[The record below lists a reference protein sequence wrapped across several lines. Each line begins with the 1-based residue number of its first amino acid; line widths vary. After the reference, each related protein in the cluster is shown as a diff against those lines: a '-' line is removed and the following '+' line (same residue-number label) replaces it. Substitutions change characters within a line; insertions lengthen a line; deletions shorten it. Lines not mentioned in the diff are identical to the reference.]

1 MVCWALAAALLSAA
15 PTGLPAS
22 TAAAQS
28 TVNCATADSDGSYEV
43 PHDWALKPSGL
54 SEGGTFRLLFM
65 SSTTTNASSTSI
77 AAYNTLVQNTVKTG
91 HTAISDACGNLFKAV
106 ASTSAVDAR
115 ANTDTESTDTA
126 ASIWWLGGNKTADDY
141 ADFYDGSW
149 DDYGRRSESGTS
161 RAQSPVWTG
170 SNADGTKHTSEHMG
184 AGSAR
189 VGQPQS
195 GKNPMN
201 SNSYAKAV
209 SWPLYGLSPLFK
221 VAASPCDSEVPPSWA
236 LTPAGLSDGDKF
248 RLLFITSTTTHATST
263 DIATYNSFVQTR
275 AKAGHTAISDSCGN
289 QFKAV
294 ASTSTVD
301 ARVNTDT
308 ESSDTAA
315 SIWWLDGNKAA
326 DNYTDF
332 YDGSWDNY
340 DRKNENGT
348 AKALSTTVHTGS
360 NNDGTKHASEYMG
373 SSFNTRYGSR
383 NTPLNFHS
391 NLSNVGRSLY
401 GLSPL
406 FTVTTAPLC
415 STADTADGSYEVPYD
430 WALKPG
436 GLSDGGTFRLL
447 FVSSTQRDGSSTD
460 IADYNT
466 HVQTAAKA
474 GHPEISDSCG
484 DLFKA
489 VASTSAVDARANTDT
504 ESSDTAAS
512 VWWLGGGKAADD
524 YADFWDGTW
533 DSYGRRTEAGAG
545 GASNLVYTGSDD
557 DGTKHT
563 TDFLGSSAGWR
574 IGDINTGQN
583 PISQSTDGTGGTG
596 TRSLLGMSPL
606 FKVEQRP
613 TVSFLSSALSS
624 GEFSSPAFNVLLSE
638 ANSSGADLVFPVRIK
653 NTGTTASPSE
663 YSLSD
668 SDCEEAGGG
677 SSTVTVSDGALTGL
691 KILFLCGDDVDE
703 PAETVTVEFGD
714 AARRVGRRGHVG
726 AGGDC
731 HR

>member
-1 MVCWALAAALLSAA
+1 MDC
-15 PTGLPAS
+15 S
-22 TAAAQS
+22 TA
-28 TVNCATADSDGSYEV
+28 DGDGSYEV

-54 SEGGTFRLLFM
+54 SAGGTFRLLFM
-65 SSTTTNASSTSI
+65 SSTTTNASSTGI

-115 ANTDTESTDTA
+115 ANTDTESSDTA
-126 ASIWWLGGNKTADDY
+126 ASIWWLGGNKAADNY

-195 GKNPMN
+195 GRNPMN

-221 VAASPCDSEVPPSWA
+221 AAASPCDSEVPPSWA
-236 LTPAGLSDGDKF
+236 LTPAGLSDGDTF

-415 STADTADGSYEVPYD
+415 STADTADGSYEVPHD

-436 GLSDGGTFRLL
+436 SLTDGDVFRLL
-447 FVSSTQRDGSSTD
+447 FVSSTRRDATSSD

-504 ESSDTAAS
+504 ESTDTAAS
-512 VWWLGGGKAADD
+512 VWWLGGNKAADD
-524 YADFWDGTW
+524 YTDFYDGDW
-533 DSYGRRTEAGAG
+533 DSQTSRNESGESGFTIAF
-545 GASNLVYTGSDD
+545 TGSNT

-563 TDFLGSSAGWR
+563 TNYLGA
-574 IGDINTGQN
+574 
-583 PISQSTDGTGGTG
+583 TG
-596 TRSLLGMSPL
+596 TVRYGQLSSGFNPLNQGNASRTQTYGLLGLSPL

-613 TVSFLSSALSS
+613 TVSFFSSALSS
-624 GEFSSPAFNVLLSE
+624 GEDSSPGFFVILGKV
-638 ANSSGADLVFPVRIK
+638 NSSGADLVFPVRIK
-653 NTGTTASPSE
+653 NVGTTASPSE

-668 SDCEEAGGG
+668 GDCEEAGGG

-703 PAETVTVEFGD
+703 PDETVIVELGTLPD
-714 AARRVGRRGHVG
+714 GWIAGATSEVADHGHRR
-726 AGGDC
+726 
-731 HR
+731 